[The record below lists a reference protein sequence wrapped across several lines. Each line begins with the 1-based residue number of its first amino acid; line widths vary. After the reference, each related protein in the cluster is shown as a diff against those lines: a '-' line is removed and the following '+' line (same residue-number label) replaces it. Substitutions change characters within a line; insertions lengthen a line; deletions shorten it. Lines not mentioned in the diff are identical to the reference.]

1 MVGTSLTLPLPTKP
15 PLQPSPQTASPPPPR
30 TNPPDT
36 HSIPILRRKIAVAAA
51 AASTKAA
58 RSRLVHTGMSND
70 SPNERTGWSAG
81 TACAIA
87 NQIDRFRITPTTAA
101 VIADSAPASA
111 LVAAQRLDVGR
122 AEEDPEEAGDE
133 GDPGRQQSAKRGR
146 QHRRQRAGIA
156 IGGHEADEL
165 QHHDQRARRGL
176 GHAEAVEHL
185 ARLQPVIMLDR
196 LLGDIGQHRIG
207 AAERH
212 HRHLGEEQR
221 DLAEHVGLPEPD
233 QQRGNRHHPQQQP
246 HRTYA
251 QRAADAR
258 AHVIGQFLAE
268 QAVDRGRLLVAAAV
282 FDGGEFRPSA
292 ASRRNSRSRRPR

>member
-1 MVGTSLTLPLPTKP
+1 MVCRNSVCK
-15 PLQPSPQTASPPPPR
+15 R
-30 TNPPDT
+30 EPDRQIED
-36 HSIPILRRKIAVAAA
+36 HADHRGGDRRQR
-51 AASTKAA
+51 A
-58 RSRLVHTGMSND
+58 RE
-70 SPNERTGWSAG
+70 P
-81 TACAIA
+81 
-87 NQIDRFRITPTTAA
+87 
-101 VIADSAPASA
+101 
-111 LVAAQRLDVGR
+111 LVAAQRLDEGR

-133 GDPGRQQSAKRGR
+133 GDPGRQQSAERGR

-233 QQRGNRHHPQQQP
+233 QERGDRHQPQQQP
-246 HRTYA
+246 DRAYA
-251 QRAADAR
+251 SAR
-258 AHVIGQFLAE
+258 APTLGRTWSGNSSPSRLST
-268 QAVDRGRLLVAAAV
+268 RGRLLVAAAV
-282 FDGGEFRPSA
+282 LDARRIPAVRSRAEIADHAGRDDDDREGDVEKEDRDEGDRRERDHHPVAQRALADADHGLRPRSRAPRPSA
-292 ASRRNSRSRRPR
+292 RRTAPRRSRHCR